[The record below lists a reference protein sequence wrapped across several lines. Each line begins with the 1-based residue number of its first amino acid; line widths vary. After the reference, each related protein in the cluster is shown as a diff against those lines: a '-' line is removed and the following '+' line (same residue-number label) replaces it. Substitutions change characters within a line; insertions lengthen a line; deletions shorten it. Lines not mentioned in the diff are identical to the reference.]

1 MDDKIFTKLAAI
13 PILAIFLGVA
23 ILGARIALD
32 WTEELSQIVV
42 GGLLTICAGSIALI
56 ALVIGLLIGLGF
68 YKNIR
73 SQQQQP
79 EPPPPAIRM
88 LGGYP
93 VMGYREPQ
101 APQLTDG
108 RDKLGSWSSN
118 GLSTYDVWEEEPAGW
133 QEGRR

>member
-1 MDDKIFTKLAAI
+1 MDDKLFTKLAAV
-13 PILAIFLGVA
+13 PILALFLGVA

-73 SQQQQP
+73 SQ
-79 EPPPPAIRM
+79 
-88 LGGYP
+88 
-93 VMGYREPQ
+93 
-101 APQLTDG
+101 
-108 RDKLGSWSSN
+108 
-118 GLSTYDVWEEEPAGW
+118 
-133 QEGRR
+133 